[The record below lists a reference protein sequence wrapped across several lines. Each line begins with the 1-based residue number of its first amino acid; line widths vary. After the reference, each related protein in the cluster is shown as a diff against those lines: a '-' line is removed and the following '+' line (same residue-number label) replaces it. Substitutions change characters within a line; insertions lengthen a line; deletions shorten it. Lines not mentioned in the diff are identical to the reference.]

1 MPLEPHSPSSTQAGL
16 PVTAAA
22 DDAASVLVG
31 GTHPVGRAGLCH
43 ILCAQLG
50 CRIVGE
56 AKDAAYLLTLAR
68 RHAPDL
74 TVVELPAGAVA
85 GPAEASDDAWLKTV
99 PQLRQELPQGR
110 ILMVCAH
117 PNPAIRARCLHAG
130 AHGFLPLTETAA
142 TDLRVAAE
150 AVLAGGEWFQDDG
163 MAGET
168 ILAANRASQQSAALL
183 TRRERQVLVHVADGR
198 TSRQIAVLLGI
209 SPRTVEAHRES
220 VARKL
225 GVSSVA
231 GLTRYVMQ
239 HGLNDD

>member
-1 MPLEPHSPSSTQAGL
+1 
-16 PVTAAA
+16 
-22 DDAASVLVG
+22 
-31 GTHPVGRAGLCH
+31 
-43 ILCAQLG
+43 
-50 CRIVGE
+50 VGE

-68 RHAPDL
+68 QHTPDL
-74 TVVELPAGAVA
+74 TVVELPAMAVA
-85 GPAEASDDAWLKTV
+85 GPAEASDAAWLKTV

-142 TDLRVAAE
+142 TDLRMAAE

-168 ILAANRASQQSAALL
+168 TPPAADGASRQSAALL

-198 TSRQIAVLLGI
+198 TSRQIAVLFGI

-220 VARKL
+220 IARKL